1 MRDLLRLVRAPN
13 LLIAAS
19 GVLAGG
25 WIALGRITTPHV
37 LALAALAAAG
47 FAAAG
52 NVLNDLWDAPA
63 DRLNRRPEERP
74 LAAGRVASGR
84 AHLLLVAGALGG
96 LAAAALVSGTAVLI
110 GVGALVVMIAYSPL
124 LKRRGLPGNLA
135 VALVAGL
142 PLLYGAVA
150 VDRPAAGVVPW
161 TLAAWLH
168 LVREIVK
175 DVDDAPGDR
184 AVGRRTLPLVLG
196 TRPAQL
202 AAAGLAVSFVP
213 LSLVLPAW
221 AHYGRAYFLVAL
233 VPQLALLGV
242 AGWLALGRTDGAS
255 VTLKGAMLVGLVALV
270 AGRVA

>member
-1 MRDLLRLVRAPN
+1 MRDLLRLVRAAN
-13 LLIAAS
+13 LLIALA

-25 WIALGRITTPHV
+25 WIALGRVAIPRV
-37 LALAALAAAG
+37 LAFAALAAAS

-74 LAAGRVASGR
+74 LAAGRIAPGTAHLTLVAS
-84 AHLLLVAGALGG
+84 VLGG
-96 LAAAALVSGTAVLI
+96 VGAAALVSGTALLI
-110 GVGALVVMIAYSPL
+110 GLGALAVMIAYSPL
-124 LKRRGLPGNLA
+124 LKRRGVPGNLA
-135 VALVAGL
+135 IAAVAGL
-142 PLLYGAVA
+142 PPLYGALA

-168 LVREIVK
+168 LVRELVK
-175 DVDDAPGDR
+175 DIDDAPGDR
-184 AVGRRTLPLVLG
+184 AVGRRTLPLVVG
-196 TRPAQL
+196 TRAAQL
-202 AAAGLAVSFVP
+202 VAAGLAAGFVP

-221 AHYGRAYFLVAL
+221 AHYGRGYFLIAL
-233 VPQLALLGV
+233 VPQLAVLGV
-242 AGWLALGRTDGAS
+242 ASWLAVGRTDRAS

>member
-13 LLIAAS
+13 LLIAAA

-25 WIALGRITTPHV
+25 WIALGRMTTPHV

-74 LAAGRVASGR
+74 LAAGRVAPGT
-84 AHLLLVAGALGG
+84 AHVLFVAGALGG

-175 DVDDAPGDR
+175 DIDDAPGDR

-202 AAAGLAVSFVP
+202 VAAGLAVAFVP

-221 AHYGRAYFLVAL
+221 AHYGRVYFLAAL
-233 VPQLALLGV
+233 LPQLALLGV

-255 VTLKGAMLVGLVALV
+255 LTLKGAMLVGLVALV